1 MDEPI
6 NGLDPTGIQ
15 EIRNYLLQLCK
26 EKGTTI
32 LVASHVLSE
41 IEQMADMIGVMHE
54 GRLLE
59 EIDRNRL
66 HMQNQKYVEFEVSD
80 INAAIL
86 VLEREFHMFHYT
98 AAGEKKLRIFGAINR
113 RAEINRSFLENGV
126 IVTKINVYEEKLEDY
141 FEKLIGGGKIE

>member
-98 AAGEKKLRIFGAINR
+98 AAGEKKIKNIWGNQPQ
-113 RAEINRSFLENGV
+113 S
-126 IVTKINVYEEKLEDY
+126 
-141 FEKLIGGGKIE
+141 